1 MCCWRK
7 CIDCWDSRRTFFD
20 LVILTEE
27 GNVWK
32 EILKEAG
39 KEELTRKIYNKIAEN
54 QCNEYDVAA
63 EMIENSEKPKL
74 SKEQQKKLR
83 ELQQEQQ

>member
-1 MCCWRK
+1 M
-7 CIDCWDSRRTFFD
+7 
-20 LVILTEE
+20 ILTEE

-39 KEELTRKIYNKIAEN
+39 KEELTRKIYKEIAEN

-63 EMIENSEKPKL
+63 EMIEKSEKPKL
-74 SKEQQKKLR
+74 SKEQQKTLR

>member
-1 MCCWRK
+1 M
-7 CIDCWDSRRTFFD
+7 
-20 LVILTEE
+20 ILTEE

-63 EMIENSEKPKL
+63 EMIEKSEKPKL
-74 SKEQQKKLR
+74 SKEQQKTLR

>member
-1 MCCWRK
+1 M
-7 CIDCWDSRRTFFD
+7 
-20 LVILTEE
+20 ILTEE

-63 EMIENSEKPKL
+63 EMIKNSEKPKL
-74 SKEQQKKLR
+74 SKKTTKRIERTTAGTTATVFVFLIVV
-83 ELQQEQQ
+83 LFNF

>member
-1 MCCWRK
+1 M
-7 CIDCWDSRRTFFD
+7 
-20 LVILTEE
+20 ILTEE

-39 KEELTRKIYNKIAEN
+39 KEELTRKIYNKIAGN

-63 EMIENSEKPKL
+63 EMIEKSEKPKL

>member
-1 MCCWRK
+1 M
-7 CIDCWDSRRTFFD
+7 
-20 LVILTEE
+20 ILTEE

-39 KEELTRKIYNKIAEN
+39 KEELTRKIYNKIAET

>member
-1 MCCWRK
+1 M
-7 CIDCWDSRRTFFD
+7 
-20 LVILTEE
+20 ILTEE

-32 EILKEAG
+32 EILREAG
-39 KEELTRKIYNKIAEN
+39 KEELTRKIYNKIAET
-54 QCNEYDVAA
+54 QCNAYDVAA

-74 SKEQQKKLR
+74 SKEQQRKLR